1 MPPRAGRHEK
11 AFNCEPLSARCLSCP
26 IALNSSVARL
36 ASFRWSTIRE
46 RDVVKPLA
54 WAVD

>member
-11 AFNCEPLSARCLSCP
+11 AFNGAPIGALPFCP

-46 RDVVKPLA
+46 RDVVKPFA